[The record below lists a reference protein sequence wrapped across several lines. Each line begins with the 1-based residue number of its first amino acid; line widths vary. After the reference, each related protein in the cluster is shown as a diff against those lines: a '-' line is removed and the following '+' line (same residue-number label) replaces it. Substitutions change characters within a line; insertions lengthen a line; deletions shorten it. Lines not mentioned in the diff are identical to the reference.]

1 MHMKLIVTYP
11 IKVHKKSSKIVRLTC
26 HSLGLAFDYIK
37 YTSLISVTCRNYLPK
52 DFKSIILNVT
62 LITSLSY
69 AIYIDIYMFEIFHK
83 AFLKVITFQTL
94 DFITSIKQFFAIA
107 TSLGSVCYFFTLSIT
122 N

>member
-26 HSLGLAFDYIK
+26 HSVGLAFDYIK

-69 AIYIDIYMFEIFHK
+69 AIYIYLYICLRFFRSVFESNHFPNVRLHYLNKAIF
-83 AFLKVITFQTL
+83 
-94 DFITSIKQFFAIA
+94 
-107 TSLGSVCYFFTLSIT
+107 CYSD
-122 N
+122 